1 MISIAPPTDA
11 QVTYLFN
18 LVDTD
23 KSGKISQQEVVDFA
37 TQAGVTIPGYSL
49 DFVFNYVDTNGD
61 GQCSL
66 SEILTVVHNPPTAA
80 QYFTALF
87 NKVDANAD
95 GKLTI
100 TEITTFVSK
109 MAHTFITVDQ
119 LKIVLTA
126 MDTSKDGT
134 VDKNE
139 LLAFF
144 GATA

>member
-37 TQAGVTIPGYSL
+37 TKAGVTIPGYSL
-49 DFVFNYVDTNGD
+49 DLVFNYVDTNGD